1 MVSKVVIFI
10 ETESRMVVAR
20 FWGKREMKNC
30 YLIGIDFQFCKMKKA
45 CRFVAQKNV
54 NTLNTYELST

>member
-1 MVSKVVIFI
+1 MVSKVVRFV

-20 FWGKREMKNC
+20 FWGKREMRNC
-30 YLIGIDFQFCKMKKA
+30 YLIGIDFQFCKMKKL
-45 CRFVAQKNV
+45 VDLLHKENV